1 METANEQLINNLI
14 QSISNNIK
22 RYNNLSIY
30 FVALL
35 FAISLNTTWLIVIF
49 SILLGVNLL
58 IYLNSIFKFIQ
69 IKR

>member
-1 METANEQLINNLI
+1 METVNEQLINNLV

-35 FAISLNTTWLIVIF
+35 FAISLNTTWLIVVF
-49 SILLGVNLL
+49 SILLGINLL